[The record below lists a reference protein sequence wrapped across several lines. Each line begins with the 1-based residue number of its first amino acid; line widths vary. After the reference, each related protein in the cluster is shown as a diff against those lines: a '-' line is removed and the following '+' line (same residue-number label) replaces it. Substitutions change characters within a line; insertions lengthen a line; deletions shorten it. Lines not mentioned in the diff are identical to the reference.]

1 MIGPILNASAIAIGG
16 MGGSL
21 AGYRLPERIRHG
33 LSHVFGLVAMGIGII
48 LTVKAEHL
56 APIVLSLVVGTAL
69 GEYFRLQ
76 DQVHGFALKAR
87 TWVPQPR
94 GGPVDDEEID
104 RVAATFSSLFVLL
117 CASSTGLVGSLREGL
132 SGDGSLLVA
141 KSILDFFTA
150 FIFAISVGFSVVALA
165 LPVLIIEGF
174 FVFGSRM
181 VAAHLSQ
188 SLIQDGSACG
198 GIILVGTGLRIL
210 DIKSLRVINMLP
222 SLFLIPIF
230 SFVMARLPH

>member
-1 MIGPILNASAIAIGG
+1 MIGPFLNAGAIAIGG
-16 MGGSL
+16 AGGSL

-33 LSHVFGLVAMGIGII
+33 LSHVFGLVALGIGII

-56 APIVLSLVVGTAL
+56 AAIVLSLVAGTVL
-69 GEYFRLQ
+69 GELLRLH
-76 DQVHGFALKAR
+76 DRVHAFAVNAR
-87 TWVPQPR
+87 AWVPR
-94 GGPVDDEEID
+94 SSEAMADDEELD

-132 SGDGSLLVA
+132 SGDSSLLVA

-150 FIFAISVGFSVVALA
+150 FIFSISVGFSVIVLA
-165 LPVLIIEGF
+165 IPVLVIEGF
-174 FVFGSRM
+174 FVFGSRA

-188 SLIQDGSACG
+188 TLIQDGSACG

-222 SLFLIPIF
+222 SLFLVPIF
-230 SFVMARLPH
+230 SFLMARFPH